1 MHPCIA
7 AADALLAQAS
17 GFIAMLDDRLYAS
30 PCPAASGGSIG
41 QHLRHAL
48 DHYAA
53 LLVRPGG
60 VIDYDH
66 RERGVAMETCRAT
79 AEAAMDDLR
88 AALTVVRS
96 DELDKPA
103 TVRVMVSRDGRTV
116 DLATTLGRELAFA
129 THHALHHHAMMRF
142 IAESFGVRPP
152 AEFGYAPS
160 TLLAAGGVG
169 APPPSQPE

>member
-7 AADALLAQAS
+7 AADALLAQAA
-17 GFIAMLDDRLYAS
+17 GFIAMLDDGLYARL
-30 PCPAASGGSIG
+30 CPAASGGSIG

-48 DHYAA
+48 DHFAA
-53 LLVRPGG
+53 LFAGAGG

-66 RERGVAMETCRAT
+66 RERGVAMETCRASAET
-79 AEAAMDDLR
+79 ALDELR
-88 AALTVVRS
+88 AALTLVRP
-96 DELDKPA
+96 DELGRPT

-142 IAESFGVRPP
+142 IAESFGVRPA

-160 TLLAAGGVG
+160 TLLAAAG
-169 APPPSQPE
+169 ADASSSACPE